1 MGIGFPTNHWLSYDW
16 PLCLYPSVVPTGPA
30 PWTRRW
36 SPCPAKQRGR
46 WPSSQWGT
54 PQTRPTLTGSL
65 SATWTYPPVT
75 CLVSRAWESHQG
87 TVSRMLHRD
96 QLQKILLYPNVTVSV
111 DFNDADSSWHSK
123 LNHAVAF
130 SILTKSHHLNYIP
143 LTYLLF
149 VIEWII
155 VFDRTSVS
163 TGRYDRPVSP
173 ASNYTDRMS
182 MMSSG
187 TVSSQHGPS
196 VSQAKSRFIQH
207 SEITGLLWQWF
218 RLFDSMKPFKLTFY
232 INR

>member
-143 LTYLLF
+143 LTYLLLLNELLCLTGP
-149 VIEWII
+149 VYPQVAMIA
-155 VFDRTSVS
+155 RSVPCPTTL
-163 TGRYDRPVSP
+163 TGC
-173 ASNYTDRMS
+173 
-182 MMSSG
+182 
-187 TVSSQHGPS
+187 
-196 VSQAKSRFIQH
+196 
-207 SEITGLLWQWF
+207 QWWAQEQWAVNMDP
-218 RLFDSMKPFKLTFY
+218 R
-232 INR
+232 